1 MGYRIYFNIT
11 FENQGKEMM
20 KLKAFI
26 FVLLIFMFHSTS
38 QAAILLDR
46 VVAVVNQEVIT
57 WSDLYK
63 AMEFEASDKMKE
75 LKDEDKRKIFK
86 ENEGVFLESLIDM
99 KLQLQAAKQLG
110 IEATADD
117 VNSAIADIR
126 KKYSLDE
133 PALIESLK
141 KEGFTF
147 DEYKKKIAE
156 QMILSRIVTHQVKSK
171 IVVSESDIEKQMGEN
186 KGILADG
193 EAYRIRQ
200 IFFKKTDAGADRK
213 AIEQKAEGIL
223 KQLKA
228 GEDFAALAKQYSED
242 PSRKAGGDL
251 GFVKK
256 RYMAKEFIDVIS
268 RLKAGEVSQP
278 FWTDRGLHIIRLEE
292 KSEKHSEAELK
303 ESIRN
308 KLIEKYSSEKYK
320 SWLRGLREN
329 AYIEIRL

>member
-1 MGYRIYFNIT
+1 
-11 FENQGKEMM
+11 M
-20 KLKAFI
+20 KLKVFI
-26 FVLLIFMFHSTS
+26 FVFLVFIFHSIS
-38 QAAILLDR
+38 HAGILLDR

-63 AMEFEASDKMKE
+63 AMEFEASDKMRG
-75 LKDEDKRKIFK
+75 LKDEERRKIFK
-86 ENEGVFLESLIDM
+86 ENEAIFLESLIDM

-110 IEATADD
+110 IDATTDD
-117 VNSAIADIR
+117 VNSTIADIR

-156 QMILSRIVTHQVKSK
+156 QIILSRVVSQQIKSK
-171 IVVSESDIEKQMGEN
+171 IVVSESDVQKQMGEN
-186 KGILADG
+186 KNILAEG

-200 IFFKKTDAGADRK
+200 IFFKRPDSINDRK
-213 AIEQKAEGIL
+213 VVEEKAAL
-223 KQLKA
+223 VLQQLKS
-228 GEDFAALAKQYSED
+228 GEDFSALAQKYSED
-242 PSRKAGGDL
+242 YSSRKTGGDL

-256 RYMAKEFIDVIS
+256 SYMAKEFIDVIS
-268 RLKAGEVSQP
+268 QMKAGEVSQP
-278 FWTDRGLHIIRLEE
+278 FWTDRGLHIVRLEE